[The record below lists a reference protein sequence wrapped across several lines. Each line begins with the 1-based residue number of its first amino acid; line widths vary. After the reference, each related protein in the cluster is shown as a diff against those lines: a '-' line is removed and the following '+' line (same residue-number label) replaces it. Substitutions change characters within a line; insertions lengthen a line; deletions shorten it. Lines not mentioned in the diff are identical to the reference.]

1 MQTARPIVGAA
12 PLTTNSLVVARGA
25 FLAFSPAGLL
35 IELVHRLPVTASRIG
50 KLRPRIR
57 YFCTGHLRFHRR
69 HMVRFTKLAVI
80 NERFELFLGV
90 VDGDDSFLR
99 FEVQQCQQVR
109 TCCFNLFFSL
119 REGFDETY
127 SRQPDQWPFR

>member
-1 MQTARPIVGAA
+1 
-12 PLTTNSLVVARGA
+12 
-25 FLAFSPAGLL
+25 
-35 IELVHRLPVTASRIG
+35 
-50 KLRPRIR
+50 
-57 YFCTGHLRFHRR
+57 
-69 HMVRFTKLAVI
+69 MVRFTKLAVI

-119 REGFDETY
+119 RQGFDETY